1 MVRLLLVAAAALA
14 LTCDGTAAAKLDPA
28 TVNQAQFSA
37 ERSKGFSPV
46 ILKAQILLDRA
57 RFSPGMIEGR
67 FSENAAKA
75 IRAFQTANGLSSDG
89 KLTPETWDRL
99 TATSTNQSW

>member
-14 LTCDGTAAAKLDPA
+14 LTCGGTAAAKLDLA

-57 RFSPGMIEGR
+57 RFSPSRE
-67 FSENAAKA
+67 AAYHPL
-75 IRAFQTANGLSSDG
+75 NGSAMRR
-89 KLTPETWDRL
+89 T
-99 TATSTNQSW
+99 

>member
-14 LTCDGTAAAKLDPA
+14 LTCDGTAAAKLDLA

-57 RFSPGMIEGR
+57 RFSPAGR
-67 FSENAAKA
+67 RRTTRSMVA
-75 IRAFQTANGLSSDG
+75 R
-89 KLTPETWDRL
+89 
-99 TATSTNQSW
+99 